1 MCLFTAGS
9 DWQCRSCTGRSGW
22 QEGHSTHTDLC
33 YHSAFCRCGALQRAV
48 RHHAPG
54 HSHQQGHEV
63 YQVPQICTPAGG
75 TSRQWQMPGVLRV
88 DDANMPSG
96 QPDSGASARQ
106 TAAWKAGG
114 APERR
119 SSLMAVESSEARRPL
134 TTAMRYRA
142 PPNTHDTT
150 PPQWMKLM
158 PPAMRASSRPEPQ
171 PPAPRPARPRPAAMA
186 GAGARPAGGA
196 GAALPGRRGP
206 GERGGGRGWGN
217 NGSGRPSSGGCAPQL
232 APPCCPARTVTDA
245 AWWPGPG
252 RRRAGVQYRLH
263 GPSGSLAI
271 ESSAEC
277 HAPCVG
283 RWGAASPRS
292 VRPHPAAEQPRIN
305 RMALWLIGNL
315 LWPILGALVCM
326 NIHGNT

>member
-1 MCLFTAGS
+1 MVNIILARRSSIDCECAAVPTILMEPPQTEVPTKCASFLQGRTGNAGAAQEEAAGKKDTAL
-9 DWQCRSCTGRSGW
+9 TP
-22 QEGHSTHTDLC
+22 T
-33 YHSAFCRCGALQRAV
+33 SAITALFCRCGALQRAV

-75 TSRQWQMPGVLRV
+75 TSRQWKMPGVLRV

-206 GERGGGRGWGN
+206 GGRGGGRGRGN

-263 GPSGSLAI
+263 GPSGSLPSRA
-271 ESSAEC
+271 
-277 HAPCVG
+277 V
-283 RWGAASPRS
+283 RS
-292 VRPHPAAEQPRIN
+292 VTRRA
-305 RMALWLIGNL
+305 
-315 LWPILGALVCM
+315 
-326 NIHGNT
+326 